1 MNDQTNDNKEE
12 DLPVESVETEG
23 NNDGVKADFDIIDP
37 RYKWYI
43 VNTYSGSERT
53 IKVQLNE
60 RIKRL
65 GLEDSFG
72 EIYVPTAT
80 VERVLKSGKKKI
92 VDKTSFPGYIMI
104 QMKMNEQTIS
114 CVCSIP
120 KVAGFVGNRKNP
132 QPMKDEEILR
142 LIKGVQ
148 ETKEVEAVGIS
159 YEKGENVK
167 VIDGPFTSFEG
178 VVDEVKA
185 EKMKLKVLVSI
196 FGRETPV
203 ELNYNQ
209 VKKLS

>member
-1 MNDQTNDNKEE
+1 MIDHPSDKNEE
-12 DLPVESVETEG
+12 GTSVESSEVGSQEEL
-23 NNDGVKADFDIIDP
+23 AIDIINP
-37 RYKWYI
+37 KFKWYI

-53 IKVQLNE
+53 VKVQLLE
-60 RIKRL
+60 RIKKL
-65 GLEDSFG
+65 DLEEAFG
-72 EIYVPTAT
+72 EIFVPTVS
-80 VERVLKSGKKKI
+80 VERVLKSGKRKI

-104 QMKMNEQTIS
+104 QMQMSEQS
-114 CVCSIP
+114 LACVCSIP

-142 LIKGVQ
+142 LVNGVK
-148 ETKEVEAVGIS
+148 EAKEVEAVGIS
-159 YEKGENVK
+159 YEKGESIK
-167 VIDGPFTSFEG
+167 VIDGPFSSFEG

-209 VKKLS
+209 VEKLS